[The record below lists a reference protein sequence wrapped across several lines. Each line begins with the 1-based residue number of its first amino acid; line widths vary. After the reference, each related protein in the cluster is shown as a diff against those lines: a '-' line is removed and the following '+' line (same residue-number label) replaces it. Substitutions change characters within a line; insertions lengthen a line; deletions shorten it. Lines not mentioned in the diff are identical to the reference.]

1 MPQRQVFVF
10 RVRGVRRALRCAAS
24 AMRLA
29 EHQLQEMILLAIV
42 ERRAAGRRVRRAGVF
57 GLLRPG
63 TV

>member
-1 MPQRQVFVF
+1 
-10 RVRGVRRALRCAAS
+10 
-24 AMRLA
+24 MRLA

-42 ERRAAGRRVRRAGVF
+42 ERRAAGRRVRCAGVF